1 MKIAVPVA
9 QGKLCLHFGH
19 CEQFAIIEVDK
30 KSKSIKNKTIFT
42 PPPPQPGVLPPWMA
56 EQGVKLVIA
65 GGMGARAIG
74 LFNQLGV
81 EVIVGAP
88 SDDPEKIVMDY
99 LNGTLQ
105 TQAFLFLH

>member
-19 CEQFAIIEVDK
+19 CEQFAIIEVDPET
-30 KSKSIKNKTIFT
+30 KSIKNKQMVT
-42 PPPPQPGVLPPWMA
+42 PPPHQPGVLPPWMA

-105 TQAFLFLH
+105 TGANVCDH